1 MSPVTKFESSKEVTS
16 DKNPTVFRELIYPTY
31 VLDLMVVCW
40 AQHPRDRPSASQVVS
55 IASAPE
61 FVHLGDV
68 VSLADYGSC
77 CAQVQ
82 KLSDSM
88 YRVRLKNDP

>member
-1 MSPVTKFESSKEVTS
+1 MKQKSQHLLVCS
-16 DKNPTVFRELIYPTY
+16 RELIYPTY

-77 CAQVQ
+77 CAQVENPPH
-82 KLSDSM
+82 KI
-88 YRVRLKNDP
+88 

>member
-1 MSPVTKFESSKEVTS
+1 MSNYDLNLSIILKMSQNDTNLTRDLSIPY
-16 DKNPTVFRELIYPTY
+16 FRELIYPTY

-40 AQHPRDRPSASQVVS
+40 AQQPRDRPSASQVVS

-77 CAQVQ
+77 CAQVHC
-82 KLSDSM
+82 
-88 YRVRLKNDP
+88 RIA

>member
-82 KLSDSM
+82 
-88 YRVRLKNDP
+88 